1 MLHAIP
7 ALIFFAEL
15 FFSHINSQ
23 CEINRTLS
31 MNVKGV
37 ISSVVIFKAPKEQNK
52 KSPAFKSAFS
62 KELQCMIKSKGWG
75 VTLVLS
81 ADDRVFTYF

>member
-1 MLHAIP
+1 
-7 ALIFFAEL
+7 
-15 FFSHINSQ
+15 
-23 CEINRTLS
+23 

-81 ADDRVFTYF
+81 ADDRVFKFF

>member
-1 MLHAIP
+1 
-7 ALIFFAEL
+7 
-15 FFSHINSQ
+15 
-23 CEINRTLS
+23 

-37 ISSVVIFKAPKEQNK
+37 IGSVVIFKAPKEQK
-52 KSPAFKSAFS
+52 KSPAFKLAFS
-62 KELQCMIKSKGWG
+62 KELQCIVKSKGWG

>member
-1 MLHAIP
+1 
-7 ALIFFAEL
+7 
-15 FFSHINSQ
+15 
-23 CEINRTLS
+23 

-52 KSPAFKSAFS
+52 KSPVFKLAFS
-62 KELQCMIKSKGWG
+62 KELQCMIKSKGSG

-81 ADDRVFTYF
+81 ADDRVF